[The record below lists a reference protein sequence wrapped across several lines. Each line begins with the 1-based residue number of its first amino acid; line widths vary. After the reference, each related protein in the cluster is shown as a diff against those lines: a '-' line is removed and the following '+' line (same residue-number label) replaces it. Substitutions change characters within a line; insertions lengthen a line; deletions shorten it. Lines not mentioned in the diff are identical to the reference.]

1 MAASR
6 RPQKPPAT
14 RSPEDPVEPSVEA
27 DCPEMSAKSGQ
38 ALPGLTPRQSQAV
51 EALLREANVSRAA
64 AAAGVNERT
73 LRRWLE
79 EPGFRSAWMS
89 ARRDAFGQAIGLTQR
104 YAPVAVA
111 TLVKV
116 MNDAAVAANAKVT
129 AAGILLKFGRE
140 GIEIDDLAERVANLE
155 RAAKEGKIAP

>member
-1 MAASR
+1 MSAPERSQHRKVTASD
-6 RPQKPPAT
+6 
-14 RSPEDPVEPSVEA
+14 EEA
-27 DCPEMSAKSGQ
+27 DETSVDPECPEMSAKSGRDV
-38 ALPGLTPRQSQAV
+38 PGLTPRQGQAV

-79 EPGFRSAWMS
+79 EAGFRAAWMA

-155 RAAKEGKIAP
+155 RAAKGGN